1 MITWLFLGAAIVSE
15 VAGSLALKAALDHP
29 GWYGLVVVGYLAA
42 FVLLDRVLRRGF
54 PLGVAYGIWGALG
67 VAATAVMSSVLFG
80 ETVTVVMAAGMVLVI
95 GGVLC
100 IELGSGL
107 RAGKSVDPS

>member
-15 VAGSLALKAALDHP
+15 VTGSLALKAALDHP
-29 GWYGLVVVGYLAA
+29 GWYALVVIGYLAA
-42 FVLLDRVLRRGF
+42 FVLLDRVLRRGL

-67 VAATAVMSSVLFG
+67 VALTAVMSSVLFG
-80 ETVTVVMAAGMVLVI
+80 ETVTVLMAVGMVLVI

-100 IELGSGL
+100 IELGSGA
-107 RAGKSVDPS
+107 RTEKPVGPS

>member
-1 MITWLFLGAAIVSE
+1 MVTWLFLGAAIVSE

-29 GWYGLVVVGYLAA
+29 GWYALVVVGYLAA
-42 FVLLDRVLRRGF
+42 FVLLDRVLRRGL

-80 ETVTVVMAAGMVLVI
+80 EAVTALMAVGMALVI

-100 IELGSGL
+100 IELGSGA
-107 RAGKSVDPS
+107 RAEKSSGRS